1 MIGFGTQTI
10 GAVPLSNEG
19 LGDYMSWLENL
30 KEVKKQRGV
39 TVKWIVEHSGVP
51 EKTVEGVFSGKVGMP
66 RTNTLSPI
74 CNALGV
80 SLEDILADT
89 GAVIGNKT
97 LAVLQSEV
105 DLLTA
110 EVERLNG
117 ELVEAAAENTVLR
130 DRVLTAENALKATK
144 LALQEE
150 IIALHRHYIEKE
162 RKQV

>member
-117 ELVEAAAENTVLR
+117 ELVEAAAENAVLR

>member
-1 MIGFGTQTI
+1 MGY
-10 GAVPLSNEG
+10 
-19 LGDYMSWLENL
+19 YMSWLENL

-117 ELVEAAAENTVLR
+117 ELMGVTAENAVLR
-130 DRVLTAENALKATK
+130 DRVLTAENALKDTK
-144 LALQEE
+144 LTLQEE
-150 IIALHRHYIEKE
+150 IISIHKYYIEKE

>member
-1 MIGFGTQTI
+1 
-10 GAVPLSNEG
+10 
-19 LGDYMSWLENL
+19 MSWLENL

-117 ELVEAAAENTVLR
+117 ELMGATAENAVLR
-130 DRVLTAENALKATK
+130 DRVLTAENALKDTK

-150 IIALHRHYIEKE
+150 IIAIHKYYIEKE
-162 RKQV
+162 RTKV

>member
-1 MIGFGTQTI
+1 
-10 GAVPLSNEG
+10 
-19 LGDYMSWLENL
+19 MSWLENL

-117 ELVEAAAENTVLR
+117 ELMGVTAENAVLR
-130 DRVLTAENALKATK
+130 DRVLTAENALKDTK
-144 LALQEE
+144 LTLQEE
-150 IIALHRHYIEKE
+150 IISIHKYYIEKE